1 MDNVVI
7 LAAGKSTR
15 LNGYSK
21 LLVQAAGTTV
31 LEWHMRA
38 LKGAIAGVVV
48 RPNEAGVIYL
58 SGWRGPIVETDDTRG
73 PARALERYLVD
84 TGVQGPITVIYGD
97 TVLPEIPSAP
107 GSWVG
112 VAEAPSYRVWD
123 YHNTVRWTRGATKGE
138 VCIGLYRFDDA
149 EKLHDTIRSLRSS
162 EMIDVLEAY
171 GDMQPLVVEGW
182 QDTGDFQALGN
193 FKGYQDSPKG

>member
-1 MDNVVI
+1 MDNVVV

-38 LKGAIAGVVV
+38 LKGALAGVVV
-48 RPNEAGVIYL
+48 RPGESGRVYL

-84 TGVQGPITVIYGD
+84 TGVNGPITVVYGD
-97 TVLPEIPSAP
+97 TVLPELPNSP

-112 VAEAPSYRVWD
+112 VAEAPSRRVWD
-123 YHNTVRWTRGATKGE
+123 YHNGIRWTRGATVGE
-138 VCIGLYRFDDA
+138 VCIGLYHFDDA
-149 EKLHDTIRSLRSS
+149 QRLHDVIRSLRSS

-171 GDMQPLVVEGW
+171 GEMKPLIIEGW

-193 FKGYQDSPKG
+193 FKGYADTQNG